1 MWWIFFILFLLVS
14 VISSTILY
22 FSLRRINQYEILI
35 LQFQQI
41 VSFATEKMKAVDAKG
56 HYESDDET
64 GFFFEQLK
72 QLQLTLDGLFE
83 TEQLQE
89 KTDAKSKSKSKS

>member
-1 MWWIFFILFLLVS
+1 MWWLFFILFFLISVVTSTLLF
-14 VISSTILY
+14 
-22 FSLRRINQYEILI
+22 FSLKRINQYENLI

-41 VSFATEKMKAVDAKG
+41 VTFATEKMKQVDTRG

-72 QLQLTLDGLFE
+72 ELQLLLDGIFE

-89 KTDAKSKSKSKS
+89 KTDAKSKS

>member
-1 MWWIFFILFLLVS
+1 MWWVFFILFFLIS
-14 VISSTILY
+14 VVSSTILY
-22 FSLRRINQYEILI
+22 FSLRRINQYEDLI

-41 VSFATEKMKAVDAKG
+41 VTFATEKMKQVDAKG

-64 GFFFEQLK
+64 GFFFKQLK
-72 QLQLTLDGLFE
+72 ELQLTLDGVFE
-83 TEQLQE
+83 IEQLQE

>member
-1 MWWIFFILFLLVS
+1 MWWTFFIIFFLIS
-14 VISSTILY
+14 VVSSTVLY
-22 FSLRRINQYEILI
+22 FSLRRINQYEDLI

-41 VSFATEKMKAVDAKG
+41 VTFATEKMKQVDSKG

-72 QLQLTLDGLFE
+72 ELQLTLDGVFE
-83 TEQLQE
+83 NTEE
-89 KTDAKSKSKSKS
+89 KIDAETKS